1 MLKYV
6 KNMIDMEDLQ
16 RLYPIGIQTF
26 SKIREGNYLY
36 VDKTGYVYR
45 MTHSASSYM
54 FLSRPRRFGK
64 SLLTSTLHSYF
75 SGRKELFHGLAM
87 EKLEKEWTE
96 YPVLHFDMSTA
107 KHADSEQ
114 LLQELNLKLYGYE
127 QIYGRLE
134 EEVNPNQRL
143 MGLIKRAYE
152 QTGKKVV
159 VLIDEYDAPLL
170 DVVHER
176 ENLDVLRN
184 IMRNFYSP
192 LKACDPYLR
201 YVFLTGITKFS
212 QLSIFSELNNI
223 KNISMDEPYAAIC
236 GISEDEIRLQMKDD
250 LGGLAKKLEITPE
263 EALMKLKEN
272 YDGYH
277 FTSPSPDI
285 YNPFSLL
292 NAFADG
298 KFGSYWFGSG
308 TPTYLINM
316 LEKFGVEPSE
326 IGNNRVSVEDFD
338 APTERMTSIIPLL
351 YQSGYITIKNYD
363 EELDLYTLNIPNKE
377 VRIGL
382 MKSLLPHYVGSKA
395 PETTTMVAYLS
406 RDIRNGDMDTALR
419 RLQTFLST
427 IPQCDNTKY
436 EGHYQQVFYIIFS
449 LLGYYVDVEVRTP
462 RGRVDIVLRT
472 KTTLYVMELKLDKSA
487 GEAMEQIDLKNYPER
502 FALCGLPVVKVAVS
516 FDSERCTI
524 GGWEIIN
531 A

>member
-1 MLKYV
+1 
-6 KNMIDMEDLQ
+6 MEDLQ

-36 VDKTGYVYR
+36 IDKTEYVYR

-75 SGRKELFHGLAM
+75 SGRKDLFHGLAM

-236 GISEDEIRLQMKDD
+236 GISEDEICLQMKDD

-524 GGWEIIN
+524 GDWKIIN

>member
-1 MLKYV
+1 
-6 KNMIDMEDLQ
+6 MEDLQ

-36 VDKTGYVYR
+36 IDKTAYVYR

-75 SGRKELFHGLAM
+75 SGRKDLFHGLAM

-127 QIYGRLE
+127 QIYGRLD

-152 QTGKKVV
+152 QTCKKVV

-176 ENLDVLRN
+176 ENLDVLSN

-223 KNISMDEPYAAIC
+223 ENISMDEPYAAIC
-236 GISEDEIRLQMKDD
+236 GISEDEIRSQMEEDVD
-250 LGGLAKKLEITPE
+250 RLAKNLEVTPE

-277 FTSPSPDI
+277 FTYPSPDI

-292 NAFADG
+292 TAMEKG
-298 KFGSYWFGSG
+298 KIGSYWFGSG
-308 TPTYLINM
+308 TPTYLIKM
-316 LEKFGVEPSE
+316 LDKFGVKPSE
-326 IGNNRVSVEDFD
+326 IGRKQLKSSAFD
-338 APTERMTSIIPLL
+338 APTETMTDAVPLL
-351 YQSGYITIKNYD
+351 YQSGYITIKDYNKM
-363 EELDLYTLNIPNKE
+363 LDLYTLDIPNKE
-377 VRIGL
+377 VRLGL
-382 MKSLLPHYVGSKA
+382 MESLLPHYVDNKT
-395 PETTTMVAYLS
+395 PEATTMVAYLFY
-406 RDIRNGDMDTALR
+406 DIQNGDMDAALH
-419 RLQTFLST
+419 RLQEFLST
-427 IPQCDNTKY
+427 IPYCDNTKF

-472 KTTLYVMELKLDKSA
+472 RTTLYLMELKLNKSA

-502 FALCGLPVVKVAVS
+502 FALCGLPIVKVAVS

-524 GGWEIIN
+524 GDWKIIN

>member
-1 MLKYV
+1 
-6 KNMIDMEDLQ
+6 MIDMEDLQ

-36 VDKTGYVYR
+36 VDKTEYVYR

-75 SGRKELFHGLAM
+75 SGRKDLFHGLAM

-308 TPTYLINM
+308 TPTYLVKM
-316 LEKFGVEPSE
+316 LDKFGVKPSE
-326 IGNNRVSVEDFD
+326 IGRRQLKSSVFD
-338 APTERMTSIIPLL
+338 APTETMTDAVPLL
-351 YQSGYITIKNYD
+351 YQSGYITIKDYNKM
-363 EELDLYTLNIPNKE
+363 LDLYTLDIPNKE
-377 VRIGL
+377 VRLGL
-382 MKSLLPHYVGSKA
+382 MESLLPYYVNNKT
-395 PETTTMVAYLS
+395 PEATTMVAYLFY
-406 RDIRNGDMDTALR
+406 DIQNGDMDAALH
-419 RLQTFLST
+419 RLQEFLST
-427 IPQCDNTKY
+427 IPYCDNTRF

-524 GGWEIIN
+524 GDWEIIEC
-531 A
+531 

>member
-1 MLKYV
+1 
-6 KNMIDMEDLQ
+6 MEDLQ

-36 VDKTGYVYR
+36 VDKTEYVYR

-96 YPVLHFDMSTA
+96 YPVLHLDMSTA

-223 KNISMDEPYAAIC
+223 KNISMDEPYAVIC

-250 LGGLAKKLEITPE
+250 LEGLAKKLEITPE

-419 RLQTFLST
+419 CLQTFLST

-524 GGWEIIN
+524 GDWEIIEC
-531 A
+531 

>member
-1 MLKYV
+1 
-6 KNMIDMEDLQ
+6 MEDLQ

-36 VDKTGYVYR
+36 IDKTEYVYR

-236 GISEDEIRLQMKDD
+236 GISEDEICLQMKDD

-308 TPTYLINM
+308 TPTYLVKM
-316 LEKFGVEPSE
+316 LDKFGVKPSE
-326 IGNNRVSVEDFD
+326 IGRRQLKSSVFD
-338 APTERMTSIIPLL
+338 APTETMTDAVPLL
-351 YQSGYITIKNYD
+351 YQSGYITIKDYNKM
-363 EELDLYTLNIPNKE
+363 LDLYTLDIPNKE
-377 VRIGL
+377 VRLGL
-382 MKSLLPHYVGSKA
+382 MESLLPYYVNNKT
-395 PETTTMVAYLS
+395 PEATTMVAYLFY
-406 RDIRNGDMDTALR
+406 DIQNGDMDSALR

-427 IPQCDNTKY
+427 IPYCDNTKY
-436 EGHYQQVFYIIFS
+436 EGHYQQLFYVIFS
-449 LLGYYVDVEVRTP
+449 LLNYYVDIEVRTP
-462 RGRVDIVLRT
+462 RGRVDVVLRT
-472 KTTLYVMELKLDKSA
+472 KTTLYVMELKLDKTA
-487 GEAMEQIDLKNYPER
+487 GEAMEQINLKNYPER
-502 FALCGLPVVKVAVS
+502 FALCGLPVVKVAIN

-524 GGWEIIN
+524 GEWKLQTIDKW
-531 A
+531 

>member
-1 MLKYV
+1 
-6 KNMIDMEDLQ
+6 MEDLQ

-170 DVVHER
+170 DVVHEW

-250 LGGLAKKLEITPE
+250 LGELAKKLEITPE

>member
-1 MLKYV
+1 
-6 KNMIDMEDLQ
+6 MEDLQ

-36 VDKTGYVYR
+36 VDKTEYVYR

-75 SGRKELFHGLAM
+75 SGRKDLFHGLAM

>member
-16 RLYPIGIQTF
+16 RLYPIGIQKF

-36 VDKTGYVYR
+36 VDKTEYVYR

-75 SGRKELFHGLAM
+75 SGRKDLFHGLAM

-223 KNISMDEPYAAIC
+223 KDISMDEPYAVIC

-250 LGGLAKKLEITPE
+250 LEGLAKKLEITPE

-308 TPTYLINM
+308 TPTYLVKM
-316 LEKFGVEPSE
+316 LDKFGVKPSE
-326 IGNNRVSVEDFD
+326 IGRRQLKSSVFD
-338 APTERMTSIIPLL
+338 APTETMTDAVPLL
-351 YQSGYITIKNYD
+351 YQSGYITIKDYNKM
-363 EELDLYTLNIPNKE
+363 LDLYTLDIPNKE
-377 VRIGL
+377 VRLGL
-382 MKSLLPHYVGSKA
+382 MESLLPYYVNNKT
-395 PETTTMVAYLS
+395 PEATTMVAYLFY
-406 RDIRNGDMDTALR
+406 DIQNGDMDAALH
-419 RLQTFLST
+419 RLQEFLST
-427 IPQCDNTKY
+427 IPYCDNTRF

-524 GGWEIIN
+524 GDWEIIEC
-531 A
+531 

>member
-1 MLKYV
+1 
-6 KNMIDMEDLQ
+6 MEDLQ

-36 VDKTGYVYR
+36 IDKTEYVYR

-308 TPTYLINM
+308 TPTYLVKM
-316 LEKFGVEPSE
+316 LDKFGVKPSE
-326 IGNNRVSVEDFD
+326 IGRRQLKSSVFD
-338 APTERMTSIIPLL
+338 APTETMTDAVPLL
-351 YQSGYITIKNYD
+351 YQSGYITIKDYNKM
-363 EELDLYTLNIPNKE
+363 LDLYTLDIPNKE
-377 VRIGL
+377 VRLGL
-382 MKSLLPHYVGSKA
+382 MESLLPYYVNNKT
-395 PETTTMVAYLS
+395 PEATTMVAYLFY
-406 RDIRNGDMDTALR
+406 DIQNGDMDAALH
-419 RLQTFLST
+419 RLQEFLST
-427 IPQCDNTKY
+427 IPYCDNTRF

-472 KTTLYVMELKLDKSA
+472 KTTLYVMELKLDGSA
-487 GEAMEQIDLKNYPER
+487 DEALRQIEEKGYALP
-502 FALCGLPVVKVAVS
+502 FAK
-516 FDSERCTI
+516 DSRKLYKI
-524 GGWEIIN
+524 GVNFSSEIRGIVEWKIVEDN
-531 A
+531 S

>member
-1 MLKYV
+1 
-6 KNMIDMEDLQ
+6 MEDLQ

-36 VDKTGYVYR
+36 IDKTAYVYR

-75 SGRKELFHGLAM
+75 SGRKDLFHGLAM

-127 QIYGRLE
+127 QIYGRLD

-223 KNISMDEPYAAIC
+223 ENISMDEPYAAIC
-236 GISEDEIRLQMKDD
+236 GISEDEIRSQMEEDVD
-250 LGGLAKKLEITPE
+250 RLAKNLEVTLE

-277 FTSPSPDI
+277 FTYPSPDI

-292 NAFADG
+292 TAMEKG
-298 KFGSYWFGSG
+298 KIGSYWFGSG
-308 TPTYLINM
+308 TPTYLIKM
-316 LEKFGVEPSE
+316 LDKFGVKPSE
-326 IGNNRVSVEDFD
+326 IGRKQLKSSAFD
-338 APTERMTSIIPLL
+338 APTETMTDAVPLL
-351 YQSGYITIKNYD
+351 YQSGYITIKDYNKM
-363 EELDLYTLNIPNKE
+363 LDLYTLDIPNKE
-377 VRIGL
+377 VRLGL
-382 MKSLLPHYVGSKA
+382 MESLLPHYVDNKT
-395 PETTTMVAYLS
+395 PEATTMVAYLFY
-406 RDIRNGDMDTALR
+406 DIQNGDMDAALH
-419 RLQTFLST
+419 RLQEFLST
-427 IPQCDNTKY
+427 IPYCDNTKF

-472 KTTLYVMELKLDKSA
+472 KTTLYLMELKLDKSA

-516 FDSERCTI
+516 IDSERCTI
-524 GGWEIIN
+524 GDWKIIN

>member
-1 MLKYV
+1 
-6 KNMIDMEDLQ
+6 MEDLQ

-36 VDKTGYVYR
+36 IDKTAYVYR

-75 SGRKELFHGLAM
+75 SGRKDLFHGLAM

-127 QIYGRLE
+127 QIYGRLD

-308 TPTYLINM
+308 TPTYLVKM
-316 LEKFGVEPSE
+316 LDKFGVKPSE
-326 IGNNRVSVEDFD
+326 IGRRQLKSSVFD
-338 APTERMTSIIPLL
+338 APTETMTDAVPLL
-351 YQSGYITIKNYD
+351 YQSGYITIKDYNKM
-363 EELDLYTLNIPNKE
+363 LDLYTLDIPNKE
-377 VRIGL
+377 VRLGL
-382 MKSLLPHYVGSKA
+382 MESLLPYYVNNKT
-395 PETTTMVAYLS
+395 PEATTMVAYLFY
-406 RDIRNGDMDTALR
+406 DIQNGDMDAALH
-419 RLQTFLST
+419 RLQEFLST
-427 IPQCDNTKY
+427 IPYCDNTRF

-487 GEAMEQIDLKNYPER
+487 GEAMEQIELKNYPER
-502 FALCGLPVVKVAVS
+502 FALCGLPVVKVAVC

-524 GGWEIIN
+524 GDWEIIGC
-531 A
+531 

>member
-1 MLKYV
+1 
-6 KNMIDMEDLQ
+6 MEDLQ

-36 VDKTGYVYR
+36 VDKTEYVYR

-75 SGRKELFHGLAM
+75 SGRKDLFHGLAM

-250 LGGLAKKLEITPE
+250 LEGLAKKLEITPE

-308 TPTYLINM
+308 TPTYLVKM
-316 LEKFGVEPSE
+316 LDKFGVKPSE
-326 IGNNRVSVEDFD
+326 IGRRQLKSSVFD
-338 APTERMTSIIPLL
+338 APTETMTDAVPLL
-351 YQSGYITIKNYD
+351 YQSGYITIKDYNKM
-363 EELDLYTLNIPNKE
+363 LDLYTLDIPNKE
-377 VRIGL
+377 VRLGL
-382 MKSLLPHYVGSKA
+382 MESLLPYYVNNKT
-395 PETTTMVAYLS
+395 PEATTMVAYLFY
-406 RDIRNGDMDTALR
+406 DIQNGDMDAALH
-419 RLQTFLST
+419 RLQEFLST
-427 IPQCDNTKY
+427 IPYCDNTRF

-524 GGWEIIN
+524 GDWEIIEC
-531 A
+531 

>member
-1 MLKYV
+1 M

-36 VDKTGYVYR
+36 IDKTEYVYR

-308 TPTYLINM
+308 TPTYLVKM
-316 LEKFGVEPSE
+316 LDKFGVKPSE
-326 IGNNRVSVEDFD
+326 IGRRQLKSSVFD
-338 APTERMTSIIPLL
+338 APTETMTDAVPLL
-351 YQSGYITIKNYD
+351 YQSGYITIKDYNKM
-363 EELDLYTLNIPNKE
+363 LDLYTLDIPNKE
-377 VRIGL
+377 VRLGL
-382 MKSLLPHYVGSKA
+382 MESLLPYYVNNKT
-395 PETTTMVAYLS
+395 PEATTMVAYLFY
-406 RDIRNGDMDTALR
+406 DIQNGDMDAALH
-419 RLQTFLST
+419 RLQEFLST
-427 IPQCDNTKY
+427 IPYCDNTRF

-502 FALCGLPVVKVAVS
+502 FALCGLPVVKVAVC

-524 GGWEIIN
+524 GDWEIIGC
-531 A
+531 

>member
-1 MLKYV
+1 
-6 KNMIDMEDLQ
+6 MIDMEDLQ

-36 VDKTGYVYR
+36 IDKTEYVYR

-308 TPTYLINM
+308 TPTYLVKM
-316 LEKFGVEPSE
+316 LDKFGVKPSE
-326 IGNNRVSVEDFD
+326 IGRRQLKSSVFD
-338 APTERMTSIIPLL
+338 APTETMTDAVPLL
-351 YQSGYITIKNYD
+351 YQSGYITIKDYNKM
-363 EELDLYTLNIPNKE
+363 LDLYTLDIPNKE
-377 VRIGL
+377 VRLGL
-382 MKSLLPHYVGSKA
+382 MESLLPYYVNNKT
-395 PETTTMVAYLS
+395 PEATTMVAYLFY
-406 RDIRNGDMDTALR
+406 DIQNGDMDAALH
-419 RLQTFLST
+419 RLQEFLST
-427 IPQCDNTKY
+427 IPYCDNTRF

-502 FALCGLPVVKVAVS
+502 FALCGLPVVKVAVC

-524 GGWEIIN
+524 GEWIIEK
-531 A
+531 

>member
-36 VDKTGYVYR
+36 VDKTEYVYR

-223 KNISMDEPYAAIC
+223 KNISMDEPYAVIC

-250 LGGLAKKLEITPE
+250 LEGLAKKLEITPE

-308 TPTYLINM
+308 TPTYLVKM
-316 LEKFGVEPSE
+316 LDKFGVKPSE
-326 IGNNRVSVEDFD
+326 IGRRQLKSSVFD
-338 APTERMTSIIPLL
+338 APTETMTDAVPLL
-351 YQSGYITIKNYD
+351 YQSGYITIKDYNKM
-363 EELDLYTLNIPNKE
+363 LDLYTLDIPNKE
-377 VRIGL
+377 VRLGL
-382 MKSLLPHYVGSKA
+382 MESLLPHYVDNAGF
-395 PETTTMVAYLS
+395 LL
-406 RDIRNGDMDTALR
+406 DDTEEFNWVRA
-419 RLQTFLST
+419 
-427 IPQCDNTKY
+427 Y
-436 EGHYQQVFYIIFS
+436 EGHILDVYYKDIEERTESYRRVTTERMTEICREVFRQSNI
-449 LLGYYVDVEVRTP
+449 LLTVKGKKKKVDTERLAE
-462 RGRVDIVLRT
+462 ILR
-472 KTTLYVMELKLDKSA
+472 D
-487 GEAMEQIDLKNYPER
+487 
-502 FALCGLPVVKVAVS
+502 ALSC
-516 FDSERCTI
+516 R
-524 GGWEIIN
+524 
-531 A
+531 

>member
-1 MLKYV
+1 M

-36 VDKTGYVYR
+36 IDKTEYVYR

-308 TPTYLINM
+308 TPTYLVKM
-316 LEKFGVEPSE
+316 LDKFGVKPSE
-326 IGNNRVSVEDFD
+326 IGRRQLKSSVFD
-338 APTERMTSIIPLL
+338 APTETMTDAVPLL
-351 YQSGYITIKNYD
+351 YQSGYITIKDYNKM
-363 EELDLYTLNIPNKE
+363 LDLYTLDIPNKE
-377 VRIGL
+377 VRLGL
-382 MKSLLPHYVGSKA
+382 MESLLPYYVNNKT
-395 PETTTMVAYLS
+395 PEATTMVAYLFY
-406 RDIRNGDMDTALR
+406 DIQNGDMDAALH
-419 RLQTFLST
+419 RLQEFLST
-427 IPQCDNTKY
+427 IPYCDNTRF

-524 GGWEIIN
+524 GDWKIIN